1 MMVSAN
7 YLAQAISWIL
17 RIDSLKSDTK
27 GTFGRPRTLAL
38 EEAFLLLGSLS
49 SVEPDPAESTLIHY
63 QL

>member
-49 SVEPDPAESTLIHY
+49 SPTPPSPL
-63 QL
+63 